1 MKDRQAIF
9 GRLLGLALLLMV
21 IIVGG
26 TTLAAP
32 QRPSRANN
40 GSPLQSSLSPTSGY
54 DQYGGWNALPISNA
68 TGFFRTAVVSGASW
82 LVTPDGHAFFSL
94 GLNAIGYSG
103 NPAVFESYDQR
114 MFDQYHNVNAWAA
127 ATSAII
133 RGWGFNTIGGFSGR
147 EITDHQ
153 LAETRVLRLAAT
165 SIAAPYNVPHVNGLF
180 PDVFDPHFAPAVN
193 QIATAAISDTDISDP
208 WLLGYFLDNEL
219 YWYKDGYW
227 SDNPAST
234 LTENFIA
241 LSGSAAGKQAW
252 VGYLQASY
260 PSITA
265 LNNAWATGYTSFSGS
280 ESTSLLNTTSI
291 TATGAITDKYAFLSN
306 IATQY
311 YSVTTSAVRSR
322 DPNHLIFSDRFVGIP
337 LYRQII
343 AAAGQY
349 VDAIALNIYDDTAD
363 NLTLGDLDEASAW
376 SGKPALVSEYGFRA
390 VTSGMA
396 NQPYVKGGWLPTDAD
411 RASAYRLMM
420 SETLRRP
427 GVIGAHWFM
436 YADNPTLFDPVY
448 SGHYSWGFVD
458 INGHPYTGLSDSATT
473 FNTDLY
479 YRRLVQPAA
488 SLEPP
493 TPLSPMYNAPVF
505 TANPTFTWRPVVG
518 ATSYTWQAARTP
530 NFANPLTVDG
540 LATTTYTSV
549 NALDWGR
556 WYWRI
561 RVDSMVSDTLAYTAP
576 QPFYV
581 LRQAASILVNGFETA
596 PDVTLQG
603 QGSDYRWAAEVNG
616 DISMT
621 GTTSFGVTQ
630 GQQAGL
636 LTFSGQTNGLGNHY
650 GWAVMSRYPAGP
662 AFTPRDWSGFN
673 YLTLDFSYTG
683 PITSTPYAEVGFNDA
698 ADKGN
703 TTTLPIRAGTTQAVV
718 SIDAA
723 VRGGMNPAL
732 MAGLVIG
739 TDRPAAGMQMAVD
752 NLMLRQVARDIAPQ
766 PPITP
771 IVSDVQVSGTL
782 LLDWRGYQPA
792 TSTVAYLVYI
802 TDTANTPISSLTPVL
817 RLDAV
822 GQSTLL
828 KVQLNPHSPTRD
840 SYGYDDLHNGQPFY
854 VTIIPVDF
862 WGNLGAVGPTIAAT
876 TSECGLSF
884 SDVPFSYW
892 AATYINHIACLH
904 IVNGVGGGLF
914 QPNGSASRDQFAKM
928 ISLAQGW
935 PLTTPTAPTFSDV
948 PPSNPLYTFVET
960 AVSHNAISGAN
971 AATCA
976 ARGLAVPCFLP
987 HDPISRAQ
995 LAVILVRAYG
1005 WATDTSGGP
1014 HFTDVPPTG
1023 FGYAAIETC
1032 YNRGIVSGIGGG
1044 LFQPNGAITR
1054 AQMARMLYRA
1064 IRQPLLPQ
1072 RLALQPRHRLRHL
1085 GEGDFLLAI
1094 VVRFAHRQA
1103 VSHLAGAEALLV
1115 AQAEDVVYRPLRRTA
1130 QRSRTAG
1137 AQRLDGLVQQLT

>member
-1 MKDRQAIF
+1 MKDRQAMF
-9 GRLLGLALLLMV
+9 GRLLGLSMLLL

-26 TTLAAP
+26 ATLAAP
-32 QRPSRANN
+32 PHLPSRASN
-40 GSPLQSSLSPTSGY
+40 GSPLQSSGQSTSGY

-68 TGFFRTAVVSGASW
+68 AGFFRTAVVSGTSW
-82 LVTPDGHAFFSL
+82 LVTPDGHAFFSV
-94 GLNAIGYSG
+94 GLNAVGYSG

-114 MFDQYHNVNAWAA
+114 MFDRYHNVNTWAD
-127 ATSAII
+127 ATSAMI

-165 SIAAPYNVPHVNGLF
+165 SLNPPYNVPHVNGLF
-180 PDVFDPHFAPAVN
+180 PDVFDSRFATAVG
-193 QIATAAISDTDISDP
+193 QITTAAISDTDISDP

-227 SDNPAST
+227 RDNPTST

-241 LSGSAAGKQAW
+241 LSRSAAGKQAW

-260 PSITA
+260 PSVIALDTA
-265 LNNAWATGYTSFSGS
+265 WGTGYTSFTGT
-280 ESTSLLNTTSI
+280 ETTSLLDTASI
-291 TATGAITDKYAFLSN
+291 TATAAITDKYAFLSN

-311 YSVTTSAVRSR
+311 YSVTTNAVRSR

-343 AAAGQY
+343 AAAGQF
-349 VDAIALNIYDDTAD
+349 VDAIAINIYDDTAD
-363 NLTLGDLDEASAW
+363 NLTLGDLDEATTW
-376 SGKPALVSEYGFRA
+376 SGKPALISEYGFRA

-427 GVIGAHWFM
+427 SVIGAHWFM
-436 YADNPTLFDPVY
+436 LADNPTLFDPVY

-458 INGHPYTGLSDSATT
+458 INGNPYSGLTDSAAAY
-473 FNTDLY
+473 NADLY
-479 YRRLVQPAA
+479 YHHLGQPAA
-488 SLEPP
+488 RLEPP

-505 TANPTFTWRPVVG
+505 TTNPTFAWRPVVG
-518 ATSYTWQAARTP
+518 AASYTWQVARTP
-530 NFANPLTVDG
+530 DFANPLTADG
-540 LATTTYTSV
+540 LATTSYTS
-549 NALDWGR
+549 ATTLDWGR
-556 WYWRI
+556 WYWRVRASSAI
-561 RVDSMVSDTLAYTAP
+561 SEALAYTAP

-581 LRQAASILVNGFETA
+581 LRQTASELINGFETA

-603 QGSDYRWAAEVNG
+603 QGSDYRWTAEVNG
-616 DISMT
+616 DLSMT

-630 GQQAGL
+630 GTQAGL
-636 LTFSGQTNGLGNHY
+636 LTFSGKTNGLGNHY
-650 GWAVMSRYPAGP
+650 GWAVMSRYPNGIS
-662 AFTPRDWSGFN
+662 FTPHDWSGFN
-673 YLTLDFSYTG
+673 YLTLDFSYAG

-698 ADKGN
+698 AGKGN

-723 VRGGMNPAL
+723 VSGGMNPAQ
-732 MAGLVIG
+732 MAGLVVG
-739 TDRPAAGMQMAVD
+739 ADRPAAGMQLAID
-752 NLMLRQVARDIAPQ
+752 NLALRQVARDTAAQ

-782 LLDWRGYQPA
+782 LLDWRSYQPA
-792 TSTVAYLVYI
+792 ASTVAYLIYI
-802 TDTANTPISSLTPVL
+802 TDTANTPISSLTPIL
-817 RLDAV
+817 RLDSV

-828 KVQLNPHSPTRD
+828 KVQLNPHSPTAD
-840 SYGYDDLHNGQPFY
+840 GYGYDDLHNGQPFY
-854 VTIIPVDF
+854 VTVVAVDF
-862 WGNLGAVGPTIAAT
+862 WGNLGAVGPSITAT
-876 TSECGLSF
+876 PSECGLSF
-884 SDVPFSYW
+884 GDVPFTYW
-892 AATYINHIACLH
+892 ATTYINHIACLH

-948 PPSNPLYTFVET
+948 PPSNPLYAFVET
-960 AVSHNAISGAN
+960 AVNHNAISGAN

-976 ARGLAVPCFLP
+976 ARNLAFPCFLP

-995 LAVILVRAYG
+995 LAVILIRAYG
-1005 WATDTSGGP
+1005 WAPDTSGGP
-1014 HFTDVPPTG
+1014 HFRDVPTNG

-1054 AQMARMLYRA
+1054 AQLARMLYRA
-1064 IRQPLLPQ
+1064 IRQ
-1072 RLALQPRHRLRHL
+1072 
-1085 GEGDFLLAI
+1085 
-1094 VVRFAHRQA
+1094 V
-1103 VSHLAGAEALLV
+1103 
-1115 AQAEDVVYRPLRRTA
+1115 
-1130 QRSRTAG
+1130 
-1137 AQRLDGLVQQLT
+1137 